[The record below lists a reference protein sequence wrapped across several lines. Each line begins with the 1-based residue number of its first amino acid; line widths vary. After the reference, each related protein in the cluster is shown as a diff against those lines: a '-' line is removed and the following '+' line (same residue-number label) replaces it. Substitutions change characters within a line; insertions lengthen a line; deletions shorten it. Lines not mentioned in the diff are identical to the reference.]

1 VTQRYRMTVEYHG
14 GSLVGFQRQTNG
26 QSVQQAIE
34 EAVTKFCGEEVRV
47 FGSGRTDAGVHAEG
61 QVIHIDLE
69 TETTADKVMGAIN
82 YHVKP
87 LLIAVLDCA
96 AVSQDF
102 HARFNATARHY
113 RYLIV
118 NRRAPLTVD
127 KGLAW
132 HVPTPLDAEAM
143 DKAAQCLVGDHDFT
157 TFRSIH
163 CQAKSPVK
171 TLDRLDV
178 IRHGEELSI
187 IAEARSFL
195 HHQVRSMVGTLK
207 LVGEGKWSRQDVID
221 ALEAKDRT
229 ALGFNAPP
237 EGLYLVR
244 AIYPDQAK

>member
-1 VTQRYRMTVEYHG
+1 LTQRYRMTVEYHG
-14 GSLVGFQRQTNG
+14 GPMVGFQRQKNG
-26 QSVQQAIE
+26 MSVQQAIE
-34 EAVTKFCGEEVRV
+34 EAVEKFCGEEVRV

-69 TETTADKVMGAIN
+69 TETTSDKVMGAIN

-87 LLIAVLDCA
+87 LPISVLDCA

-102 HARFNATARHY
+102 HARFDAIARHY

-118 NRRAPLTVD
+118 NRRAPLTID

-132 HVPTPLDAEAM
+132 HVPVPLDAEAM
-143 DKAAQCLVGDHDFT
+143 HDAAQVLVGDHDFT

-178 IRHGEELSI
+178 IRHGEEISI
-187 IAEARSFL
+187 MAEARSFL

-207 LVGEGKWSRQDVID
+207 LVGEGKWTKQDVID
-221 ALEAKDRT
+221 ALEAKDRS
-229 ALGFNAPP
+229 ALGFNGPP
-237 EGLYLVR
+237 QGLYLVR
-244 AIYPDQAK
+244 AVYPD

>member
-1 VTQRYRMTVEYHG
+1 MTVEYNG

-26 QSVQQAIE
+26 MSVQQAIE
-34 EAVTKFCGEEVRV
+34 DAVEKFCGEEVRV

-61 QVIHIDLE
+61 QVIHIDLD
-69 TETTADKVMGAIN
+69 TDTQADKVMGAIN

-87 LLIAVLDCA
+87 LPIAVLDCT

-102 HARFNATARHY
+102 HARFDAVARHY

-118 NRRAPLTVD
+118 NRRAPLTID

-132 HVPTPLDAEAM
+132 HVPVPLDAEAM
-143 DKAAQCLVGDHDFT
+143 HDAARVLVGDHDFT

-178 IRHGEELSI
+178 MRHGEEISI

-207 LVGEGKWSRQDVID
+207 LVGEGKWTKQNVID

-229 ALGFNAPP
+229 ALGFNGPP

-244 AIYPDQAK
+244 AVYPD

>member
-1 VTQRYRMTVEYHG
+1 VTTRYRMTVEYHG
-14 GSLVGFQRQTNG
+14 GGLVGFQRQTNG
-26 QSVQQAIE
+26 MSVQQAIE
-34 EAVTKFCGEEVRV
+34 EAVEKFCGEEVRV

-61 QVIHIDLE
+61 QVVHIDLE
-69 TETTADKVMGAIN
+69 IETTPHKVMGALN
-82 YHVKP
+82 YHLKP
-87 LLIAVLDCA
+87 HLVAVLDCVA
-96 AVSQDF
+96 TDDSF

-118 NRRAPLTVD
+118 NRRAPLTID

-132 HVPTPLDAEAM
+132 HVPTELDAELM
-143 DKAAQCLVGDHDFT
+143 HEAAQCLVGDHDFT

-163 CQAKSPVK
+163 CQSKSPVK

-178 IRHGEELSI
+178 IRHGEEISI

-207 LVGEGKWSRQDVID
+207 LVGEGKWSVGDVVN

-229 ALGFNAPP
+229 HLGFNAPP
-237 EGLYLVR
+237 QGLYLVR
-244 AIYPDQAK
+244 ADYPD

>member
-1 VTQRYRMTVEYHG
+1 MTQRYRMTIEYHG
-14 GSLVGFQRQTNG
+14 GQLVGFQRQTNG

-34 EAVTKFCGEEVRV
+34 EAVVKFCGEEVRV
-47 FGSGRTDAGVHAEG
+47 FGTGRTDAGVHAEG

-69 TETTADKVMGAIN
+69 TETNAHKVMGALN
-82 YHVKP
+82 YHLKP
-87 LLIAVLDCA
+87 LPIAVLDCVP
-96 AVSQDF
+96 VSEDF

-118 NRRAPLTVD
+118 NRRAPLTID
-127 KGLAW
+127 NGLAW
-132 HVPTPLDAEAM
+132 HVPTPLDADIMHE
-143 DKAAQCLVGDHDFT
+143 AAQCLVGDHDFT

-178 IRHGEELSI
+178 IRHGEEISI

-207 LVGEGKWSRQDVID
+207 LAGEGKWSVNDVKRS
-221 ALEAKDRT
+221 LEAKDRT
-229 ALGFNAPP
+229 KLGFNAPP
-237 EGLYLVR
+237 QGLYLVR
-244 AIYPDQAK
+244 ALYPD

>member
-1 VTQRYRMTVEYHG
+1 MTVEYNG
-14 GSLVGFQRQTNG
+14 GPLVGFQRQTNG
-26 QSVQQAIE
+26 MSVQQAIE
-34 EAVTKFCGEEVRV
+34 DAVEKFCGEEVRV

-61 QVIHIDLE
+61 QVIHIDLD
-69 TETTADKVMGAIN
+69 TDTQADKVMGAIN

-87 LLIAVLDCA
+87 LPIAVLDCT

-102 HARFNATARHY
+102 HARFDAVARHY

-118 NRRAPLTVD
+118 NRRAPLTID

-132 HVPTPLDAEAM
+132 HVPVPLDAEAM
-143 DKAAQCLVGDHDFT
+143 HDAARVLVGDHDFT

-178 IRHGEELSI
+178 MRHGEEISI

-207 LVGEGKWSRQDVID
+207 LVGEGKWTKQNVID

-229 ALGFNAPP
+229 ALGFNGPP

-244 AIYPDQAK
+244 AVYPD

>member
-1 VTQRYRMTVEYHG
+1 VSTRYRMTIEYHG
-14 GSLVGFQRQTNG
+14 GPLVGFQRQTNG
-26 QSVQQAIE
+26 MSVQQAIE
-34 EAVTKFCGEEVRV
+34 EAIYKFCGEDIRV

-69 TETTADKVMGAIN
+69 TDTTAHRVMGALN
-82 YHVKP
+82 YHLKP
-87 LLIAVLDCA
+87 LPVAVLDCEA
-96 AVSQDF
+96 TDDSF

-118 NRRAPLTVD
+118 NRRAPLTID

-132 HVPTPLDAEAM
+132 HVPAPLDAGAM
-143 DKAAQCLVGDHDFT
+143 HDAAQCLVGDQDFT

-163 CQAKSPVK
+163 CQAKSSVK

-178 IRHGEELSI
+178 MRHGDDITI

-207 LVGEGKWSRQDVID
+207 LVGEGKWTKADVIQ

-229 ALGFNAPP
+229 QLGFNAPP

-244 AIYPDQAK
+244 AVYPDA

>member
-1 VTQRYRMTVEYHG
+1 MTVEYNG

-26 QSVQQAIE
+26 MSVQQAIE
-34 EAVTKFCGEEVRV
+34 DAVEKFCGEEVRV

-61 QVIHIDLE
+61 QVIHIDLD
-69 TETTADKVMGAIN
+69 TDTHADKVMGAIN

-87 LLIAVLDCA
+87 LPIAVLDCT

-102 HARFNATARHY
+102 HARFNAVARHY

-118 NRRAPLTVD
+118 NRRAPLTID

-132 HVPTPLDAEAM
+132 HVPVPLDAEAM
-143 DKAAQCLVGDHDFT
+143 HDAAGELVGDHDFT

-178 IRHGEELSI
+178 MRHGEEISI

-207 LVGEGKWSRQDVID
+207 LVGEGKWTKQNVVD

-229 ALGFNAPP
+229 ALGFNGPP

-244 AIYPDQAK
+244 AVYPD